1 MPITLSILVY
11 VASPLDFA
19 RYRHTALFFQ
29 FPEKETGSEPDL
41 KSSLMEIV
49 GSHGFFTFSERVNWD
64 IPINSTELARI
75 IPLSL
80 LPQKAT
86 IPEIPKLR
94 ATVASTPIPADGEQD
109 WNCQNWVGDVLAR
122 LVAAEYLDSAERNRG
137 LDGMVDAILEAK
149 DEEIA

>member
-1 MPITLSILVY
+1 LN
-11 VASPLDFA
+11 
-19 RYRHTALFFQ
+19 
-29 FPEKETGSEPDL
+29 K
-41 KSSLMEIV
+41 
-49 GSHGFFTFSERVNWD
+49 
-64 IPINSTELARI
+64 ELARI
-75 IPLSL
+75 IPLPL

-94 ATVASTPIPADGEQD
+94 ATVASTPIPAGGERD

-122 LVAAEYLDSAERNRG
+122 LVTAGYLDSAGRNRG

>member
-19 RYRHTALFFQ
+19 RYRHTALYFQ
-29 FPEKETGSEPDL
+29 FPAEETAPEPDL

-49 GSHGFFTFSERVNWD
+49 GSHGFFTFSERINWD
-64 IPINSTELARI
+64 IPVHSTELARI
-75 IPLSL
+75 ITLTL

-86 IPEIPKLR
+86 IAEIPKLR
-94 ATVASTPIPADGEQD
+94 ATVASTPILANGERD
-109 WNCQNWVGDVLAR
+109 WNCQNWVGDALAR
-122 LVAAEYLDSAERNRG
+122 LVAAGYLDSAERNRG
-137 LDGMVDAILEAK
+137 LDGMVDAVLEAK